1 MAAEM
6 KLETYL
12 QTVSTGNHF
21 VKGECEKC
29 YSVSYLV
36 KYHFPF
42 EEAGYRL

>member
-21 VKGECEKC
+21 VKGECEILYFVMKN
-29 YSVSYLV
+29 
-36 KYHFPF
+36 PF
-42 EEAGYRL
+42 FDEN